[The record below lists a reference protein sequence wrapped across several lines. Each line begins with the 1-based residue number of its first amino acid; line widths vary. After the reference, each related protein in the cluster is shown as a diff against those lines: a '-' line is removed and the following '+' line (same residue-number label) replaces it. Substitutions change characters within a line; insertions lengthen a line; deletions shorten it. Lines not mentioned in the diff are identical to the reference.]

1 MCLFKPPLSD
11 TIILNQWL
19 LTNLAL
25 ATHFPRPRCMSKDR
39 RQPKVLRVDL
49 IVLPKAWRF
58 VGANMCYTS
67 YTVIPWMT

>member
-1 MCLFKPPLSD
+1 
-11 TIILNQWL
+11 
-19 LTNLAL
+19 
-25 ATHFPRPRCMSKDR
+25 MSKDR

-67 YTVIPWMT
+67 YTVIPWMTIIFFACTVLHHLDNGSFMTIIPWFMVSLGV